1 MKNTYI
7 VTDNAFLRSGL
18 IELAQESNI
27 TIQTADINEPTFI
40 DALEKDD
47 AVIVHIDRNT
57 PAEYFDYT
65 ARINEKCRLML
76 VLNNPNLIYICDASV
91 ITTSRSSLKELMRA
105 VNVLMSNKTLENQ
118 LRVSLSAKEK
128 IILRE
133 TMNGQKVEQIAK
145 VLNMSPKTVY
155 THRANVFSKL
165 GGSSVN
171 AIYSLKNRIMK
182 EMAA

>member
-1 MKNTYI
+1 MKNIYI
-7 VTDNAFLRSGL
+7 ATENAFLRSGL
-18 IELAQESNI
+18 VELAQESNI
-27 TIQTADINEPTFI
+27 TLQPAKIDEAGFI
-40 DALEKDD
+40 DSLEKED

-57 PAEYFDYT
+57 PANFFDYT
-65 ARINEKCRLML
+65 VRINEKCRLML
-76 VLNNPNLIYICDASV
+76 VLNNPNLMYICDASV

-105 VNVLMSNKTLENQ
+105 VGVLMSNKKLENQ
-118 LRVSLSAKEK
+118 LRVSLTAKEK

-133 TMNGQKVEQIAK
+133 TMNGQKVDQIAK

-182 EMAA
+182 EMTV